1 MGLQFRDREDA
12 ARQLCIALARYRGR
26 SPLVLAIP
34 RGGVPLGRI
43 VADALGGELD
53 VVLVRKIGAPSNPEF
68 AIGAVDERG
77 FVLLNED
84 AEAAGADQAYIEREA
99 RRQLDIIRE
108 RRRRYG
114 AGRAPIPVDGRTVI
128 VVDDGLATGA
138 TMIAALDAIRAQHP
152 GRLVCAVPVASPDS
166 LSEARRHADD
176 IVCLATP
183 VPFRAVGLYYRDF
196 AAVEDD
202 EVVAAL
208 GASPPDSRASERAL
222 RIAVDGVQVDGD
234 LVVPGSP
241 LGVVLFAHGSGSSR
255 HSERNRHVAR
265 ALQQRGVATLLMDL
279 LTPAEDTDRDARFDI
294 PLLARRLQAALL
306 RIRGEPG
313 LERLPIGLF
322 GASTGAAAAILVAA
336 QHAGEV
342 AAVVSR
348 GGRPDLA
355 PPNALSRVRTP
366 TLLIVG
372 GEDRHVL
379 NLNRAAQAAMGPWAE
394 LIVVPGATHLFEE
407 AGTLAQ
413 VAEHAALWFVRHFR
427 TDAQAGAE
435 TVRA

>member
-1 MGLQFRDREDA
+1 MGVQFRNREDA
-12 ARQLCIALARYRGR
+12 AGQLCIALGRYRGH

-34 RGGVPLGRI
+34 RGGVPIGRI
-43 VADALGGELD
+43 VADVLGGELD

-77 FVLLNED
+77 TVSLNED
-84 AEAAGADQAYIEREA
+84 AELAGADAAYVEREA
-99 RRQLDIIRE
+99 RRQLETIRE

-114 AGRAPIPVDGRTVI
+114 AGRASIPVNGRTVI

-138 TMIAALDAIRAQHP
+138 TMIAALDALRAQHP
-152 GRLVCAVPVASPDS
+152 GRLVCAVPVASPES
-166 LSEARRHADD
+166 LSEVRRHADD

-183 VPFRAVGLYYRDF
+183 MPFRAVGLYYRDF

-202 EVVAAL
+202 EVIAAL
-208 GASPPDSRASERAL
+208 GASPPASRASERVL
-222 RIAVDGVQVDGD
+222 RIPVDGVQVDGD
-234 LVVPGSP
+234 LVVPESP

-255 HSERNRHVAR
+255 HSARNRHVAR
-265 ALQQRGVATLLMDL
+265 VLQRHGVATLLVDL
-279 LTPAEDTDRDARFDI
+279 LTPAEDIDPDTRFDI
-294 PLLARRLQAALL
+294 PLLAWRLQAALL

-313 LERLPIGLF
+313 LGRLPIGLF
-322 GASTGAAAAILVAA
+322 GASTGAAAAISVAA
-336 QHAGEV
+336 QLAGEV

-372 GEDRHVL
+372 GEDRHAL

-407 AGTLAQ
+407 AGALSKM
-413 VAEHAALWFVRHFR
+413 AEHANAWFVRHFR
-427 TDAQAGAE
+427 EDAQAGVE
-435 TVRA
+435 TLRA